1 MAFLSV
7 QQPSH
12 PVGGL
17 GSSGL
22 PAALLALV
30 VLGVVVASI
39 WMLAQIWRDSRD
51 GGARRLVTEAE
62 RWLRHR

>member
-1 MAFLSV
+1 MAFFAV

-12 PVGGL
+12 PVAGL
-17 GSSGL
+17 GASQL
-22 PAALLALV
+22 PAALLGLAVLV
-30 VLGVVVASI
+30 IVATSI
-39 WMLAQIWRDSRD
+39 WMLAQLWRDSRD

>member
-1 MAFLSV
+1 MAFLAV

-12 PVGGL
+12 PVAGL
-17 GSSGL
+17 GASGM
-22 PAALLALV
+22 PAALVAVV
-30 VLGVVVASI
+30 VLAVVATSI
-39 WMLAQIWRDSRD
+39 WMLAQVWRDSRD

>member
-1 MAFLSV
+1 
-7 QQPSH
+7 
-12 PVGGL
+12 
-17 GSSGL
+17 L

-62 RWLRHR
+62 RWLRHH